1 MMRALVVDKS
11 KRVKVINIIKIS
23 LLVFISFS
31 LLAHF
36 YPFYSDKDSLVYGIS
51 SISLANG
58 SYSYTSELLQET
70 GLSEFVPVQ
79 WVKTI
84 HDTAIPK
91 TGVGIYGFS
100 SSAYLIAGEYGLFY
114 LGPVFT
120 IIFLIVSERIATN
133 LFGRLVGLVTLVF
146 MVSDLSILI
155 IGRQLMTDNIFSLFF
170 ILGCF
175 FLIKFL
181 REKKNSF
188 ILFSTLFFVTSGFI
202 RLSGS
207 IFLPIEISIIIGY
220 FVYEAIYDKKKNLGL
235 KNLNKAKHF
244 KFFKIG
250 IIIAIPWIV
259 FILFWFSF
267 NTYYF
272 GDPLTTYQDARI
284 ATKNLESGKSFA
296 TFFEIDSKFFEYA
309 KFYSMS
315 LLPDNIRQSLMDNIK
330 TPETDQ
336 FDNNWMGLF
345 SLLVFLPALI
355 IVFYDKSKRKEIIIF
370 YIFIVGW
377 ISFYSSNYIAPPI
390 ENHVNTF
397 LRDRSMIP
405 ILPLFF
411 MLFGLVIVRIS
422 RINYKNLNHFP
433 KLADKSFRIVFIIF
447 VSILLLSSL
456 SMSHSAAEIINQKMT
471 IRDPYVLAERYPP
484 DREGLPEKSVI
495 VGGASRESLAYDFT
509 SFFPYWGMSRYSEI
523 TPDTIPIKPIQTL
536 TKLMDEGYDTFMFKG
551 GADHRDI
558 QYFEFLAAEHGII
571 LQNYTKTFCKLQ
583 LTNTNSELDASTEI
597 RRDDICY
604 LRTEFEV
611 LCVEGRC
618 FEVVIQ
624 WGPDESAIPNPT
636 IFSNMFK

>member
-1 MMRALVVDKS
+1 MMRALVFDQS
-11 KRVKVINIIKIS
+11 KRVKTINIIKIA

-31 LLAHF
+31 ILAKF
-36 YPFYSDKDSLVYGIS
+36 NPFYSDTDTLVYGIS

-58 SYSYTSELLQET
+58 SYGYTSELLQET

-146 MVSDLSILI
+146 LVSDLSILI

-188 ILFSTLFFVTSGFI
+188 ILFSTLFFVTSAFI
-202 RLSGS
+202 RLPGS
-207 IFLPIEISIIIGY
+207 IFLPLEILIIIGY
-220 FVYEAIYDKKKNLGL
+220 FVYEAIYNKKKNLDL
-235 KNLNKAKHF
+235 KHLNKVKHF

-250 IIIAIPWIV
+250 IIVAIPWIV
-259 FILFWFSF
+259 FILFLFSF

-272 GDPLTTYQDARI
+272 GDPLTTYQDASRS
-284 ATKNLESGKSFA
+284 TKNLEGGKPI
-296 TFFEIDSKFFEYA
+296 TNFFEIDSKFFEYGN
-309 KFYSMS
+309 YLSMS
-315 LLPDNIRQSLMDNIK
+315 FLPDNIGQSLMDNIK

-336 FDNNWMGLF
+336 FDHNWVGLF

-355 IVFYDKSKRKEIIIF
+355 IIFYDKSKRKEVIIF
-370 YIFIVGW
+370 CIFIVGW

-390 ENHVNTF
+390 ENHYNTF

-405 ILPLFF
+405 LLPLFF
-411 MLFGLVIVRIS
+411 MLFGFVIDRVY
-422 RINYKNLNHFP
+422 RINYKKLNHFP
-433 KLADKSFRIVFIIF
+433 KLADKSFRVGFIIF
-447 VSILLLSSL
+447 VSIILLSSL
-456 SMSHSAAEIINQKMT
+456 YMSHSSTEIINQQIK
-471 IRDPYVLAERYPP
+471 IRDPYVFAERYPP

-495 VGGASRESLAYDFT
+495 VGGASRESLAYGFT

-523 TPDTIPIKPIQTL
+523 TPYTIPEEPIQTL
-536 TKLMDEGYDTFMFKG
+536 TKIMEEGYDTFMFKG
-551 GADHRDI
+551 GAEKRDI
-558 QYFEFLAAEHGII
+558 PFFEFLAAEHGII
-571 LQNYTKTFCKLQ
+571 LQNYTKTFCKLH
-583 LTNTNSELDASTEI
+583 LTNTNSELDAPTEI
-597 RRDDICY
+597 KRDDICY
-604 LRTEFEV
+604 LRTDSEV
-611 LCVEGRC
+611 LCVEGKC
-618 FEVVIQ
+618 FDVVVQ
-624 WGPDESAIPNPT
+624 WGAEDSFVP
-636 IFSNMFK
+636 